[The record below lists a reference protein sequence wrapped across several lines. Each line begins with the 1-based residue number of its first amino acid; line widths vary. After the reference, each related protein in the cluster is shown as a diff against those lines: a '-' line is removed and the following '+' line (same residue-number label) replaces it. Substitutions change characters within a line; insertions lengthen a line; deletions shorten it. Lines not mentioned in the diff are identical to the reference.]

1 MNWWIVGLVLLACAG
16 GGLFLAFRSPTFV
29 AGLAAIAA
37 SAAWK
42 AIIPGMLKGISRS
55 PEGVLKD
62 KQTVRE
68 GGTPHVK
75 MPGPKPRKHKPTG
88 KVTVKVNK

>member
-1 MNWWIVGLVLLACAG
+1 MMWWIVGLVLLACAG
-16 GGLFLAFRSPTFV
+16 GGVFLAFRSPTFV

-42 AIIPGMLKGISRS
+42 AILPGLGRS

-62 KQTVRE
+62 KQTERE
-68 GGTPHVK
+68 GRTPHVLL
-75 MPGPKPRKHKPTG
+75 PGPKPIKRKTTG
-88 KVTVKVNK
+88 KITVK